1 MNSTQRLC
9 SAFVLLICAALIGP
23 AMGHDWYPHDC
34 CHDMDC
40 APVESI
46 AWLAPAQGEHRRLA
60 VTSKHGTAIV
70 RQGVSIRPSKDHRMH
85 VCMKRYDAL
94 GEMEINCLFLPPEA

>member
-1 MNSTQRLC
+1 MNSVQRLF
-9 SAFVLLICAALIGP
+9 SAFVFLACVVLIAP
-23 AMGHDWYPHDC
+23 AMGHDWYPPDC

-46 AWLAPAQGEHRRLA
+46 AWLAPVQGEHRRLI

-70 RQGVSIRPSKDHRMH
+70 RQGVSIRASKDHRMH
-85 VCMKRYDAL
+85 VCMQRYDAL